1 MSNTSLFTCQGASH
15 VVQSHKGVLLV
26 RAVLPAPYCNY
37 VRLSIYSHASVS
49 VGNLMLK
56 PGIYQSPYFKYG
68 IMAAPPLFNCVGF
81 WFLRNQKPILKNIM

>member
-1 MSNTSLFTCQGASH
+1 MISQNTKNVNTSNTSIYTCQGASH
-15 VVQSHKGVLLV
+15 VVQFHKGVLLV

-56 PGIYQSPYFKYG
+56 PGIYQSPYLRYG
-68 IMAAPPLFNCVGF
+68 FMVTPPLLNCMGF
-81 WFLRNQKPILKNIM
+81 WF

>member
-1 MSNTSLFTCQGASH
+1 MSNTSLFTCQGTIP
-15 VVQSHKGVLLV
+15 VIQSHKGAFSV
-26 RAVLPAPYCNY
+26 RADNSAPCHYL
-37 VRLSIYSHASVS
+37 RLSMYSHASAS

-81 WFLRNQKPILKNIM
+81 RF